1 MKRRHLLQG
10 SLAAA
15 CIGPKAALSLPASAA
30 TDLAGRHL
38 SLSKRPKTFVVA
50 NYIANFLF
58 VGGSQAV
65 NQIVGLTA
73 DGWQQMRYAE
83 YVRLTEAFPVLKDIP
98 SIGGYH
104 DDILNTERILAIK
117 PDVVLLG
124 RTQYAANAQRLEL
137 LQKNGI
143 DIVVLDYH
151 AMTLANHTQSTALL
165 GSLLGRQE
173 VAEAQISRYVEAVRV
188 LQERI
193 NALPETAKTR
203 RVYVE
208 CGNEGT
214 RVYGNSYNRTVLW
227 GGILNRLQAHNI
239 AADMKAP
246 YAALSRE
253 FVLAQNPEII
263 FIAGSIW
270 QNAAEND
277 QMRMGLMVSREEALE
292 RLQGFIRRP
301 LWERLSAVRNKQVFG
316 VDHGSLR
323 CMMDYAFSLFM
334 AQKIYPGLFDD
345 FNAQKEI
352 ESFFQTYLP
361 EIDPSGTFVLEP

>member
-30 TDLAGRHL
+30 TDLAGRQL

-124 RTQYAANAQRLEL
+124 RTQYAANAQR
-137 LQKNGI
+137 
-143 DIVVLDYH
+143 
-151 AMTLANHTQSTALL
+151 
-165 GSLLGRQE
+165 
-173 VAEAQISRYVEAVRV
+173 
-188 LQERI
+188 
-193 NALPETAKTR
+193 
-203 RVYVE
+203 
-208 CGNEGT
+208 
-214 RVYGNSYNRTVLW
+214 
-227 GGILNRLQAHNI
+227 
-239 AADMKAP
+239 
-246 YAALSRE
+246 
-253 FVLAQNPEII
+253 
-263 FIAGSIW
+263 
-270 QNAAEND
+270 
-277 QMRMGLMVSREEALE
+277 
-292 RLQGFIRRP
+292 
-301 LWERLSAVRNKQVFG
+301 
-316 VDHGSLR
+316 
-323 CMMDYAFSLFM
+323 
-334 AQKIYPGLFDD
+334 
-345 FNAQKEI
+345 
-352 ESFFQTYLP
+352 
-361 EIDPSGTFVLEP
+361 